1 MRFGKGGRLLMKT
14 AGTLYQAS
22 EFAELTGVTV
32 RALHHYDGLGLLK
45 PSGRTQSGYRLY
57 GTRDFARLQQIVT
70 LKFIGLSLKQI
81 KDVLD
86 RESFDLSTALRL
98 QREIL
103 GEKRRHLEM
112 AIRAIEKAER
122 LMAQDD
128 EPDWETF
135 AKIIEV
141 INMQNDWEWV
151 KKYYTEEQLQELAAR
166 GTPEV
171 LEKGQRDWAALLKEV
186 NEAVGEGVDPASE
199 RAQALAGRWSELIER
214 FTGGNPGIAES
225 LSNLYRD
232 QANWPAGA
240 KKPYSDDAMTFI
252 QKARA
257 AHKQE

>member
-1 MRFGKGGRLLMKT
+1 METVR
-14 AGTLYQAS
+14 TLYQAS

-32 RALHHYDGLGLLK
+32 RALHHYDRLGLLK
-45 PSGRTQSGYRLY
+45 PSGRTAAGYRLY
-57 GTRDFARLQQIVT
+57 GERDFARLQQIVT

-86 RESFDLSTALRL
+86 RESFDLLTALRL

-112 AIRAIEKAER
+112 AIGAIEKAER
-122 LMAQDD
+122 LMAMDD
-128 EPDWETF
+128 EPDWESF

-151 KKYYTEEQLQELAAR
+151 KKYYTEEQLQELAQR

-171 LEKGQRDWAALLKEV
+171 LEKGQQDWALLLKEV
-186 NEAVGEGVDPASE
+186 EAAIGEGVDPSSE
-199 RAQALAGRWSELIER
+199 RAQALARRWSELIER
-214 FTGGNPGIAES
+214 FTGGNPAIAES
-225 LSNLYRD
+225 LRNLYRD

-240 KKPYSDDAMTFI
+240 QKPYSADAMGFI
-252 QKARA
+252 RKAQT
-257 AHKQE
+257 AHSRKE

>member
-1 MRFGKGGRLLMKT
+1 MTIRTR
-14 AGTLYQAS
+14 YRAS

-32 RALHHYDGLGLLK
+32 RALHHYDRLGLLR
-45 PSGRTQSGYRLY
+45 PSGRTAAGYRLY
-57 GTRDFARLQQIVT
+57 GERDFARLQQIVT

-81 KDVLD
+81 KNVLD
-86 RESFDLSTALRL
+86 RDSFDLSTALRL

-112 AIRAIEKAER
+112 AIVAIEKAER
-122 LMAQDD
+122 IVAREG
-128 EPDWETF
+128 EPDWESF

-151 KKYYTEEQLQELAAR
+151 KKYYTEEQLQELSRR

-171 LEKGQRDWAALLKEV
+171 LEKGQRDWAELLREV
-186 NEAVGEGVDPASE
+186 EAAAGEGVDPASE
-199 RAQALAGRWSELIER
+199 RAQALARRWSALIES
-214 FTGGNPGIAES
+214 FTGGDPGIAES

-240 KKPYSDDAMTFI
+240 QKPFGDDAAAFI
-252 QKARA
+252 RKAQA
-257 AHKQE
+257 AHRKE